1 MLLTYFVGSLSIT
14 RPLWSAARGK
24 IRLIHSNIESH
35 EALFLSHADIQR
47 ISKAKRNRQALLQYD
62 ENQAIR
68 DAETFRSL
76 RQELKVN
83 DYLPPLSGRFDI
95 KRGQWVMKEE
105 KIKQW
110 LKKGN
115 HKKRCIWIRGIPGSG
130 GLKYNA

>member
-1 MLLTYFVGSLSIT
+1 MLLTYLVGSLSIT

-24 IRLIHSNIESH
+24 IRLIRSSIESH
-35 EALFLSHADIQR
+35 EALFLGHADIRR
-47 ISKAKRNRQALLQYD
+47 ISEAKRDRQALLQYD
-62 ENQAIR
+62 ENKAIR

-95 KRGQWVMKEE
+95 ERGQWAITEE
-105 KIKQW
+105 KMKQW
-110 LKKGN
+110 LKKSN

-130 GLKYNA
+130 GLNYID